1 MLPEITELQGQFL
14 THHRL
19 PGAASGTPTAPM
31 LHVVTAGPEDGTPVV
46 LLHGFPDFWLGWRH
60 QIPALAAAG
69 YRVIVPDQR
78 GYASSDKPPGL
89 APYRTDCLADDVI
102 AIADALGVGT
112 FHVVGHDWGGGVAWV
127 LAGSHPERLRSLT
140 VINCPQPHVLRHG
153 LFTNLQQLAKSW
165 YMLLFQIP
173 WISERVVASRMAVA
187 ALTRGSPK
195 GTFTDDD
202 VQRHREAATIP
213 AMRAAL
219 AWYRAALWM
228 PSPRRPILAPT
239 LLLWGTH
246 DRALGNELAEP
257 SLDGIDDA
265 TLTWVDGASHWVP
278 QERPDEVN
286 AHLLQRLG
294 DLGGPDP
301 FVYKI
306 VPQWIWSRAG
316 ETWEGSDH
324 DQADGFIHLSA
335 AHQVEGTLRKHFA
348 GQNLLVRLTV
358 DPSRLPHGTLRWE
371 VSRGGARFPHL
382 YGPLPRAAVIA
393 GHLVPASEP

>member
-1 MLPEITELQGQFL
+1 MLSEITELQGHIL

-78 GYASSDKPPGL
+78 GYAASDKPAGT
-89 APYRTDCLADDVI
+89 AAYRTDALADDVI

-112 FHVVGHDWGGGVAWV
+112 FHVVGHDWGGGVAWT
-127 LAGSHPERLRSLT
+127 LAGLHPHRVRSLT
-140 VINCPQPHVLRHG
+140 VINCPQPHVLRRC
-153 LFTNLQQLAKSW
+153 LFTNPRQLAKSW
-165 YMLLFQIP
+165 YILLFQVP
-173 WISERVVASRMAVA
+173 WVSERIVASRTAVA
-187 ALTRGSPK
+187 ALTHGSPK
-195 GTFTDDD
+195 GTFSDED
-202 VQRHREAATIP
+202 VARHREVATVP
-213 AMRAAL
+213 SMRAAL
-219 AWYRAALWM
+219 AWYRAALWR
-228 PSPRRPILAPT
+228 PGPTRPISVPT
-239 LLLWGTH
+239 LLLWGTN
-246 DRALGNELAEP
+246 DFSLGNELAEP
-257 SLDGIDDA
+257 SLEGIDDA